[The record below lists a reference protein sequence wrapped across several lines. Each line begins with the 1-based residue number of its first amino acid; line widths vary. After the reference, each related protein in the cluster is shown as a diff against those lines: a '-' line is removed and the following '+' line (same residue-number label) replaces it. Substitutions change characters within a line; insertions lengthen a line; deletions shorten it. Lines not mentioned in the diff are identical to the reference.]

1 MKLSSIF
8 KGAAVLLTVCTLLL
22 SSCEKPAN
30 VKEVP
35 EVSIKN
41 QTVASGKGQQFV
53 NVKCGGDWT
62 LALVSEDGEVDWATL
77 NTYSGS
83 GNQTNV
89 KLSYDV
95 NATEKSRELTIYLD
109 NGSKTVSCSML
120 QLPSGQHPE
129 DDPDTGGDNGSGTGD
144 PDQGSM
150 DLTKTGW
157 LELPAMDDPDLRYY
171 AHHFEMNGKSY
182 RNYSF
187 GWSNENYLA
196 VWVAYPLCKMYTN
209 GSNSGGDWEANPLFS
224 SDYQPN
230 FTKSF
235 GFSQGYERGHQI
247 ANADRKCCY
256 EANQQTYYFTNATLQ
271 HKDFN
276 GPVWGV
282 LEGNMRGAANSADTL
297 YVVTGCVLPK
307 SPRYITDYDGH
318 KVPIPSGYFKA
329 ALRYHKAS
337 TQSVWMGAAFYLDH
351 DASKYSSK
359 QITKSESMS
368 IAELEDKLGMD
379 FFVNLPAMVGA
390 DKAAAIEN
398 QDPDTLSSVWG
409 IR

>member
-62 LALVSEDGEVDWATL
+62 LALVSEDGEVEWATL
-77 NTYSGS
+77 NTYSGT

-89 KLSYDV
+89 KLSYEV
-95 NATEKSRELTIYLD
+95 NATEKSRELTICLD

-271 HKDFN
+271 HKYFN

-398 QDPDTLSSVWG
+398 QDQIHSLLSGV
-409 IR
+409 

>member
-77 NTYSGS
+77 STYSGF

-368 IAELEDKLGMD
+368 IAELEDKLGID

-398 QDPDTLSSVWG
+398 QDPDTFSSVWG

>member
-1 MKLSSIF
+1 MLLMAF
-8 KGAAVLLTVCTLLL
+8 WAFFAV
-22 SSCEKPAN
+22 SCEKPSG
-30 VKEVP
+30 ETP
-35 EVSIKN
+35 LEVSLKN
-41 QTVASGKGQQFV
+41 TSVTSGKGQQFV
-53 NVKCGGDWT
+53 SVRCSGDWT
-62 LALVSEDGEVDWATL
+62 LSLAADEGEVDWAGLSVTSGKGDKSNVIL
-77 NTYSGS
+77 TYQANIG
-83 GNQTNV
+83 
-89 KLSYDV
+89 
-95 NATEKSRELTIYLD
+95 EESRELRVVLAS
-109 NGSKTVSCSML
+109 GSRSVECSMV
-120 QLPSGQHPE
+120 QLAAGERPE
-129 DDPDTGGDNGSGTGD
+129 EGPDEKPQPV
-144 PDQGSM
+144 PDL
-150 DLTKTGW
+150 DLSKTGW
-157 LELPAMDDPDLRYY
+157 LELPAMDNPDLGYY
-171 AHHFEMNGKSY
+171 SHSFQMNGKTY

-196 VWVAYPLCKMYTN
+196 IWVAYPLCRMYTS
-209 GSNSGGDWEANPLFS
+209 GSCDGGKWEPNPSFS

-230 FTKSF
+230 FIKSF

-247 ANADRKCCY
+247 ANADRKCSY

-297 YVVTGCVLPK
+297 YVVTGCVLPD

-318 KVPIPSGYFKA
+318 EVPIPSGYFKA

-351 DASKYSSK
+351 DASKYSPQ
-359 QITKSESMS
+359 QITKAESMS

-379 FFVNLPAMVGA
+379 FFVNLPVMVGA
-390 DKAAAIEN
+390 DKAASIEN
-398 QDPDTLSSVWG
+398 QDPDIFSSVWG

>member
-77 NTYSGS
+77 STYSGF

-398 QDPDTLSSVWG
+398 QDPDTFSSVWG

>member
-398 QDPDTLSSVWG
+398 QDPDTFSSVWG

>member
-77 NTYSGS
+77 STYSGF

-129 DDPDTGGDNGSGTGD
+129 DDPDTGGDNGRGTGD

-398 QDPDTLSSVWG
+398 QDPDTFSSVWG

>member
-62 LALVSEDGEVDWATL
+62 LALVSEDGEVEWATL

-95 NATEKSRELTIYLD
+95 NATEKSRELTICLD

-150 DLTKTGW
+150 DFTKTGW

-398 QDPDTLSSVWG
+398 QDPDTFSSVWG

>member
-77 NTYSGS
+77 STYSGF

-297 YVVTGCVLPK
+297 YVVTCCVLPK
-307 SPRYITDYDGH
+307 SQRYITDYDGH

-368 IAELEDKLGMD
+368 IAELEDKLGID

-398 QDPDTLSSVWG
+398 QDPDTFSSVWG

>member
-150 DLTKTGW
+150 DFTKTGW

-379 FFVNLPAMVGA
+379 FFVNLPVMVGA

-398 QDPDTLSSVWG
+398 QDPDTFSSVWG

>member
-1 MKLSSIF
+1 M
-8 KGAAVLLTVCTLLL
+8 AACGLMLT
-22 SSCEKPAN
+22 SCDE
-30 VKEVP
+30 VKTDVEVFGI
-35 EVSIKN
+35 SIKN
-41 QTVASGKGQQFV
+41 PSVASGKGQQFV
-53 NVKCGGDWT
+53 NVKCSGDWT
-62 LALVSEDGEVDWATL
+62 LALTSEQGEVDWAELSAT
-77 NTYSGS
+77 SGTGS
-83 GNQTNV
+83 KSNV
-89 KLSYDV
+89 ILSYEV
-95 NATEKSRELTIYLD
+95 NAAEQDRSLKIYLD
-109 NGSKTVSCSML
+109 NGSKSVFCEL
-120 QLPSGQHPE
+120 KQLGSGRHPE
-129 DDPDTGGDNGSGTGD
+129 DDPDTGGDNGSGGNGSGD
-144 PDQGSM
+144 SGSGNV
-150 DLTKTGW
+150 DLAKTGW
-157 LELPAMDDPDLRYY
+157 LELPAMDDPDLAYY
-171 AHHFEMNGKSY
+171 SHNFKMDGKTY

-297 YVVTGCVLPK
+297 YVVTGCVLSD

-318 KVPIPSGYFKA
+318 RVPIPSGYFKA

-337 TQSVWMGAAFYLDH
+337 TQSMWMGAAFYLDH

-359 QITKSESMS
+359 QITQSESMS
-368 IAELEDKLGMD
+368 IAELEEKLGID
-379 FFVNLPAMVGA
+379 FFVNLPAKVGA

-398 QDPDTLSSVWG
+398 QDPDTFSSVWG

>member
-62 LALVSEDGEVDWATL
+62 LALVSEDGEVEWATL

-95 NATEKSRELTIYLD
+95 NATEKSRELTICLD

-398 QDPDTLSSVWG
+398 QDPDTFSSVWG

>member
-77 NTYSGS
+77 STYSGF

-157 LELPAMDDPDLRYY
+157 LELPAMDDLDLRYY

-398 QDPDTLSSVWG
+398 QDPDTFSSVWG

>member
-62 LALVSEDGEVDWATL
+62 LALVSEDGEVEWATL

-95 NATEKSRELTIYLD
+95 NATEKSRELTICLD

-150 DLTKTGW
+150 DFTKTGW

-297 YVVTGCVLPK
+297 YVVTGCVLPE

-398 QDPDTLSSVWG
+398 QDPDTFSSVWG

>member
-62 LALVSEDGEVDWATL
+62 LALVSEDGEVEWATL

-398 QDPDTLSSVWG
+398 QDPDTFSSVWG

>member
-62 LALVSEDGEVDWATL
+62 LALVSEDGEVEWATL
-77 NTYSGS
+77 NTYSGT

-89 KLSYDV
+89 KLSYEV
-95 NATEKSRELTIYLD
+95 NATEKSRELTICLD

-398 QDPDTLSSVWG
+398 QDPDTFSSVWG

>member
-95 NATEKSRELTIYLD
+95 NATEKSRELTICLD

-150 DLTKTGW
+150 DFTKTGW

-398 QDPDTLSSVWG
+398 QDPDTFSSVWG

>member
-62 LALVSEDGEVDWATL
+62 LALVSEDGEVDWARL
-77 NTYSGS
+77 NTYSGT

-95 NATEKSRELTIYLD
+95 NATEKSRELTICLD

-398 QDPDTLSSVWG
+398 QDPDTFSSVWG

>member
-62 LALVSEDGEVDWATL
+62 LALVSEDGEVEWATL
-77 NTYSGS
+77 NTYSGT

-95 NATEKSRELTIYLD
+95 NATEKSRELTICLD

-150 DLTKTGW
+150 DFTKTGW

-398 QDPDTLSSVWG
+398 QDPDTFSSVWG

>member
-1 MKLSSIF
+1 
-8 KGAAVLLTVCTLLL
+8 
-22 SSCEKPAN
+22 
-30 VKEVP
+30 
-35 EVSIKN
+35 
-41 QTVASGKGQQFV
+41 
-53 NVKCGGDWT
+53 
-62 LALVSEDGEVDWATL
+62 
-77 NTYSGS
+77 
-83 GNQTNV
+83 
-89 KLSYDV
+89 
-95 NATEKSRELTIYLD
+95 
-109 NGSKTVSCSML
+109 
-120 QLPSGQHPE
+120 
-129 DDPDTGGDNGSGTGD
+129 
-144 PDQGSM
+144 
-150 DLTKTGW
+150 
-157 LELPAMDDPDLRYY
+157 
-171 AHHFEMNGKSY
+171 MNGKTY

-297 YVVTGCVLPK
+297 YVVTGYVLPK

-390 DKAAAIEN
+390 DKAATIEN
-398 QDPDTLSSVWG
+398 QDPDTFSSVWG

>member
-77 NTYSGS
+77 STYSGF

-187 GWSNENYLA
+187 GWSNENYSA

-398 QDPDTLSSVWG
+398 QDPDTFSSVWG